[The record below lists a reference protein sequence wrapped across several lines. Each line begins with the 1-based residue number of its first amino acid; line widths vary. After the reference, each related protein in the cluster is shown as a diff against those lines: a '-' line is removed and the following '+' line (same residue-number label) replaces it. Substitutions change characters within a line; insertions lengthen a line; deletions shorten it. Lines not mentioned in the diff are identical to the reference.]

1 MERKFKNTPVEEFVL
16 DQYTRGFAQ
25 CIDNNWNY
33 AIYAQNP
40 DIDIYQQEYN
50 AGYVQG
56 KVQGL
61 KAIKAARNNTY
72 NNTILD
78 QTSGY
83 PGNSNIIPD
92 GLTEVFRRH
101 LTDNYNYLYKWVGE
115 RQDDEKARNIT
126 RLMFRQLGIF
136 DGAVDNTPRKDVKL
150 ADLDLESMTAENASL
165 HLFDEPL
172 TFLDVYFIN
181 AQMDVMDAAAE
192 DMKPLLAEVSKIDNA
207 ALFEGPIQPS
217 GVGLFHRKALENGFQ
232 DDYHP
237 SRCSGFVRKLEN
249 GEIIW
254 AHTSWCCVYSQ
265 TCAVT
270 YVIGDDFLTQNCY
283 CQGQFGSNTDF
294 GFNGHGIGFNETTE
308 TYNVTVP
315 KTLGV
320 WITWRAAA
328 AEHFAKSIDE
338 FYDYCMIDNT
348 GTYLNGYMVVDAYK
362 GLFGLVDMSYKR
374 MALFKSDGT
383 ELTVKESTDYVPD
396 QILDWDHHMI
406 TPTHLLGCNIPI
418 YRRIWHDCAT
428 IDGAPKR
435 RYQLFRNI
443 GNVYTLDDARQLI
456 TFNSD
461 KEPISIAGRWDL
473 GYGTSEMIAHR
484 PHASIDAKVFGT
496 EEIKAVLASLSKK
509 PSKDGKATSF
519 WMKYGTPYISG
530 QPFIWSRSLW
540 AKYKQPEEVD
550 FVPDV
555 VDGRWNLVKMFM
567 E

>member
-1 MERKFKNTPVEEFVL
+1 MESKFKNTPVEEFVL

-25 CIDNNWNY
+25 CVDNNWNY

-56 KVQGL
+56 KVQGN
-61 KAIKAARNNTY
+61 KAITCARNNTY
-72 NNTILD
+72 SNTILD
-78 QTSGY
+78 QTAAT

-101 LTDNYNYLYKWVGE
+101 LVDNYNYLYDWVGK
-115 RQDDEKARNIT
+115 RQDDEIARNIT
-126 RLMFRQLGIF
+126 RLMFRQLGIY
-136 DGAVDNTPRKDVKL
+136 DGAVDNKPRTGVKL
-150 ADLDLESMTAENASL
+150 EELNLGSMTAENATL
-165 HLFDEPL
+165 HLYDQPL

-181 AQMDVMDAAAE
+181 AQMDILDAAAA
-192 DMKPLLAEVSKIDNA
+192 DMKPLLAEVAKGDKNA
-207 ALFEGPIQPS
+207 LYEGPVQPS
-217 GVGLFHRKALENGFQ
+217 GVGLFHRSALRNGFP

-237 SRCSGFVRKLEN
+237 SHCSGFVRKLDN
-249 GEIIW
+249 GEILW
-254 AHTSWCCVYSQ
+254 THTSWCCVYSQ

-294 GFNGHGIGFNETTE
+294 GFNGNGIGFNETTE
-308 TYNVTVP
+308 TYNKTVP

-328 AEHFAKSIDE
+328 AEHFAKSIEE

-348 GTYLNGYMVVDAYK
+348 GTYLNAYMVVDAYK
-362 GLFGLVDMSYKR
+362 GEIGLVDMSYLR

-383 ELTVKESTDYVPD
+383 TLTVKESTDYVPNPV
-396 QILDWDHHMI
+396 LDYDHHMI
-406 TPTHLLGCNIPI
+406 TPTHILGCNIPI

-435 RYQLFRNI
+435 RYQLYRNI
-443 GNVYTLDDARQLI
+443 GNVYTMEDAKRLV
-456 TFNSD
+456 TYNSD

-484 PHASIDAKVFGT
+484 PHSAIDAKAFGT
-496 EEIKAVLASLSKK
+496 DEIKEVLANLSRK
-509 PSKDGKATSF
+509 PSKDGTKTSF

-530 QPFIWSRSLW
+530 TPFIWSRSLW
-540 AKYKQPEEVD
+540 AQFKQPEEVD

-555 VDGRWNLVKMFM
+555 LDGRWNRVKMFM